1 MIIVL
6 KDITKRIETIVA
18 MGGDEREA
26 LFKII
31 DALIRDFKAKK
42 AYVS

>member
-1 MIIVL
+1 MNIVL

-18 MGGDEREA
+18 MNDETREA

-31 DALIRDFKAKK
+31 DAFIRDTKAKK
-42 AYVS
+42 AYA